1 MGGWF
6 GINEK
11 ENKTMQHDFHYISK
25 KNSEVQ
31 KAYRDILNIL
41 KDTQNLL
48 RQDFSFRFNVIG
60 SYKRNMITYDKKSN
74 IGYDFDFNIEV
85 NDNRLKPKE
94 LKNMLQNA
102 IGKVCVKYGYDT
114 PEDSTRVLTIKKKNR
129 RNSCIIHSCDF
140 AIVNTYTDDEN
151 KSHQEYIHFNKATGS
166 YTWCEQA
173 MSFYMLTKKINW
185 IKKNS
190 LQNDMRKLYLKKKNN
205 NDDPNVHSRSIF
217 AQTVQE
223 VCQKYGFFKD
233 NSIDT
238 STSFHHMWCPTPISY
253 SPTKGTNLFRNLYQ

>member
-85 NDNRLKPKE
+85 NDNRL
-94 LKNMLQNA
+94 
-102 IGKVCVKYGYDT
+102 
-114 PEDSTRVLTIKKKNR
+114 
-129 RNSCIIHSCDF
+129 
-140 AIVNTYTDDEN
+140 
-151 KSHQEYIHFNKATGS
+151 
-166 YTWCEQA
+166 
-173 MSFYMLTKKINW
+173 
-185 IKKNS
+185 
-190 LQNDMRKLYLKKKNN
+190 
-205 NDDPNVHSRSIF
+205 
-217 AQTVQE
+217 
-223 VCQKYGFFKD
+223 
-233 NSIDT
+233 
-238 STSFHHMWCPTPISY
+238 
-253 SPTKGTNLFRNLYQ
+253 